1 MCHPQRIVTT
11 FKIRSAFVD
20 DDQRD
25 IAMQQLIAD
34 VYETVGVMRRGGEA
48 IAQVAGQTQARWH
61 VMWMAASGH
70 FSVAMIARR
79 LGLTRQSVQRTAD
92 AIVADGLATYEP
104 NPDHQRSPLFTLTA
118 SGLQALERINDA
130 ARARNLKHAGVLGD
144 EGIMQLRK
152 LLERLRHSLAQD
164 PPE

>member
-1 MCHPQRIVTT
+1 
-11 FKIRSAFVD
+11 VD
-20 DDQRD
+20 DDQQD
-25 IAMQQLIAD
+25 IKMQRLIAD

-70 FSVAMIARR
+70 LSVAMIARR
-79 LGLTRQSVQRTAD
+79 LGLARQSVQRTAD
-92 AIVADGLATYEP
+92 AIVADGLANYEP

-118 SGLQALERINDA
+118 RGREALARINDA
-130 ARARNLKHAGVLGD
+130 ARARNLKHADVLGD
-144 EGIMQLRK
+144 EGIMQLRE
-152 LLERLRHSLAQD
+152 LLGRLRHSLTQD

>member
-1 MCHPQRIVTT
+1 
-11 FKIRSAFVD
+11 VD

-25 IAMQQLIAD
+25 TEMQQLIAD
-34 VYETVGVMRRGGEA
+34 VYETVGAMRRGGEA

-61 VMWMAASGH
+61 VMWMAASGQL
-70 FSVAMIARR
+70 SVAMIARR

-118 SGLQALERINDA
+118 SGREALDRINDA
-130 ARARNLKHAGVLGD
+130 ARARNLRHAGALGD
-144 EGIMQLRK
+144 EGITQLRE
-152 LLERLRHSLAQD
+152 LLERLRLSLTQD